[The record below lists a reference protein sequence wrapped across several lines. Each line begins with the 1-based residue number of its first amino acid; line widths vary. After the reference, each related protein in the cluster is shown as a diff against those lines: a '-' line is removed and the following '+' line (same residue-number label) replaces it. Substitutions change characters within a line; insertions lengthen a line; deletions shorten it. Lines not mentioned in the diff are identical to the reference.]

1 MISINSLIPIKY
13 IVISSV
19 VTFAFAY
26 FLPFLMIFFCSFQIG
41 RELAKNRKNKIAKN
55 LKKEFYARQKETN
68 NA

>member
-1 MISINSLIPIKY
+1 MISINSIIPTKY

-26 FLPFLMIFFCSFQIG
+26 FLPYLVIFFCSFQIG

-55 LKKEFYARQKETN
+55 LKKEFYARQERLN
-68 NA
+68 DD